1 MQYSSIH
8 EKKGGFSGAVV
19 GSGGNSTYSW
29 LMHCGDDPSSV
40 DACGDDPSSVD
51 ACGDVDS
58 GANGANDACSELT
71 ILSKFKINR
80 RGSKVV
86 SSKALL

>member
-40 DACGDDPSSVD
+40 DACGD
-51 ACGDVDS
+51 GDS
-58 GANGANDACSELT
+58 GANGANDCLQR
-71 ILSKFKINR
+71 IDGIIQI
-80 RGSKVV
+80 
-86 SSKALL
+86 